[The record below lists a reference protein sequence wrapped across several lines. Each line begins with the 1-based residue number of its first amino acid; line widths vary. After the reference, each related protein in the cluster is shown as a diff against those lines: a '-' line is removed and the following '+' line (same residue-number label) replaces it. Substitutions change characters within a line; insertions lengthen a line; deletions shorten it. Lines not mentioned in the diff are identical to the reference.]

1 MRYLGS
7 TVEKKYVSDTAL
19 GILVNKLKSF
29 FANKTELGE
38 VKTLAS
44 NPSIKEKNKNKSE
57 NFWVGTKAEF
67 NAVTTKDDT
76 VTYIVTDD
84 DTDTGY
90 ATVDEFNRLMTAKS
104 AEIDSNVENNV
115 NTQMANYKTNTLD
128 PYVTT
133 AKSDIN
139 GIKSDCETALAN
151 CTIVRN
157 QTAGVRDD
165 VNAVKAE
172 IDKTVLIQ
180 GVNVN
185 GTAATVTNKT
195 VSLSIPK
202 VYASTSEPTAS
213 DGNDGDIWV
222 VYE

>member
-1 MRYLGS
+1 MGS

-57 NFWVGTKAEF
+57 NFWVGTKTEF

-128 PYVTT
+128 PYVAT
-133 AKSDIN
+133 AKSDMDS
-139 GIKSDCETALAN
+139 IKSDCETALAN

-180 GVNVN
+180 GINVN
-185 GTAATVTNKT
+185 GTAATVTDKT
-195 VSLSIPK
+195 VNLSIPK